1 MIYRITP
8 SWLGN
13 DDIFPVHSLHWVAV
27 LEYSR
32 ILAEYVVDLRF
43 DSLPVDVVDKA
54 KLHFL
59 DALGNILGAYEMP
72 WSQMVIRL
80 VKQMGGTP
88 QSTVIGVGKKYPV
101 ALAALANGTMAHG
114 IDADDSGARPSWAHP
129 GSCIVPAAL
138 AAAEAEETSGEDLIT
153 AIVAGYDVGCRFDS
167 AMYPG
172 MRDRG
177 FHATGVSGT
186 IGAVAAVG
194 KILGLTVDEMVNAF
208 GLAGI
213 QAAGLEE
220 WLTTGD
226 MSKRLHAGKA
236 AMNGVL
242 AGLLAREGYTGP
254 ASVFEGK
261 YGLMATHADQY
272 ELGRL
277 TEGLGTDYKIL
288 KCKFKP
294 YACCHELCPPITMAL
309 ELQKQHGIRIEDI
322 EKIRIGLNHVTAEN
336 QLQMAETLLHAQNH
350 PAVAVAIALV
360 EGKVFMREFF
370 DCYSDPRVVEL
381 GEKAE
386 VYTDPE
392 IDAVF
397 PAKIGTR
404 LEIVTK
410 DNRYSL
416 FEDDKQPI
424 PPEFIKE
431 KFTVLSSGL
440 LSSDDASEVVRLVD
454 YLEKLED
461 ITALSSLL

>member
-1 MIYRITP
+1 M
-8 SWLGN
+8 
-13 DDIFPVHSLHWVAV
+13 
-27 LEYSR
+27 EYSR
-32 ILAEYVVDLRF
+32 ILSEYVVNLSYDT
-43 DSLPVDVVDKA
+43 LPVEVVEKA
-54 KLHFL
+54 KLHLL

-72 WSQMVIRL
+72 WSQMVINI
-80 VKQMGGTP
+80 VKQTGGTP
-88 QSTVIGVGKKYPV
+88 QSTVMGEETKYPV
-101 ALAALANGTMAHG
+101 VMAALANGTMAHG

-129 GSCIVPAAL
+129 GSCIIPAAF
-138 AAAEAEETSGEDLIT
+138 ATAEAEKCSGEDLLT
-153 AIVAGYDVGCRFDS
+153 AIVAGYEVGCRFDS

-177 FHATGVSGT
+177 FHATGVAGT

-194 KILGLTVDEMVNAF
+194 KILGLNVDEMVNAF

-261 YGLMATHADQY
+261 YGLMATHADHY
-272 ELGRL
+272 DLGRL
-277 TEGLGTDYKIL
+277 TEGLGIEYKIL

-309 ELQKQHGIRIEDI
+309 EMQKQHGIKIEDI

-336 QLQMAETLLHAQNH
+336 QLKVAETPLHAQNH

-381 GEKAE
+381 GKKAE
-386 VYTDPE
+386 VYTDSE
-392 IDAVF
+392 IDSVF
-397 PAKIGTR
+397 PSKIGTR
-404 LEIVTK
+404 LEIITK
-410 DNRYSL
+410 DKSYSM

-424 PPEFIKE
+424 TPEFIKE
-431 KFTVLSSGL
+431 KFTVLSSEL
-440 LSSDDASEVVRLVD
+440 LSGDEAGEVIRLVD
-454 YLEKLED
+454 DLEKLD
-461 ITALSSLL
+461 NLAKLSQLL

>member
-1 MIYRITP
+1 M
-8 SWLGN
+8 
-13 DDIFPVHSLHWVAV
+13 
-27 LEYSR
+27 EYSR
-32 ILAEYVVDLRF
+32 ALAEYVVNLSY
-43 DSLPVDVVDKA
+43 DSLPVEVVEKA

-72 WSQMVIRL
+72 WSQMVISL
-80 VKQMGGTP
+80 VKQMGGNP
-88 QSTVIGVGKKYPV
+88 QSTVIGEETRYPA

-129 GSCIVPAAL
+129 GSCIIPAAF
-138 AAAEAEETSGEDLIT
+138 AVAEAEESSGEDLLT
-153 AIVAGYDVGCRFDS
+153 AIVAGYEVGCRFDS

-194 KILGLTVDEMVNAF
+194 RLFELGVDEMVNAF

-220 WLTTGD
+220 WLTSGD

-236 AMNGVL
+236 AMNGVM

-254 ASVFEGK
+254 ASVFDGK
-261 YGLMATHADQY
+261 YGLMATHADNY
-272 ELGRL
+272 DLNRL
-277 TEGLGTDYKIL
+277 TEALGTEFKIL
-288 KCKFKP
+288 KCKFKS

-309 ELQKQHGIRIEDI
+309 ELQKQHGIKIDDI
-322 EKIRIGLNHVTAEN
+322 EKIKIGLNHVTAEN
-336 QLQMAETLLHAQNH
+336 QLKVAETPLHAQNH

-370 DCYSDPRVVEL
+370 DCYTDPQVVML
-381 GEKAE
+381 GKKAE

-392 IDAVF
+392 IDSVF
-397 PAKIGTR
+397 PSKIGTR

-410 DNRYSL
+410 DNSYSM

-424 PPEFIKE
+424 APEFIKE
-431 KFTVLSSGL
+431 KFTVLSSGQ
-440 LSSDDASEVVRLVD
+440 LSGDEAGEVIKLVD
-454 YLEKLED
+454 SLEKLAD
-461 ITALSSLL
+461 ITPLSRLL